1 MAAPA
6 PFQLNGILAPL
17 RDDDLRTIA
26 ADLQEAPF
34 GIGDIV
40 YEQDA
45 PLERVFFPT
54 TAVLS
59 VLKLMQS
66 GAAVETAAVG
76 REGVVGFEALFGA
89 AAARDKT
96 ICQVPGM
103 TYTMTVERFND
114 HVRDVAAFRQAVH
127 TYCRLLLEWLA
138 QSIACNR
145 LHHVDQRCAKWL
157 LTTQDRVG
165 RATFPMTHEFLSMM
179 LGVNRPSVTLAA
191 ADIQDAGF
199 IRYSRG
205 VMTVVDRAG
214 LEGIACECYATQSR
228 AFADSL
234 RGPLADGKA
243 GPA

>member
-1 MAAPA
+1 MAVSF
-6 PFQLNGILAPL
+6 PFELNGILGAL
-17 RDDDLRTIA
+17 RGDDVRTIA
-26 ADLQEAPF
+26 GDLQEAPF

-59 VLKLMQS
+59 VLKLMQT

-89 AAARDKT
+89 VTMHDKT

-103 TYTMTVERFND
+103 TYAMKVERFHD
-114 HVRDVAAFRQAVH
+114 HVRELPAFRRAVH
-127 TYCRLLLEWLA
+127 MYCRLLLEWLA

-191 ADIQDAGF
+191 ADIQEAGF

-234 RGPLADGKA
+234 RGPSTDGKA
-243 GPA
+243 GLV